1 MCGPIRA
8 WLNPLNLTVM
18 TPTSPSALSPYRS
31 LLDAVPVRREEVLL
45 LGSHTCYW
53 EYGDPNADDAIVVV
67 HGFRG
72 DHHGLEPVIAQLGPV
87 RIIAPDLP
95 GFGESEPLAGRIHDL
110 DAYAAW
116 LRALVESLDIRGRLT
131 VLGHS
136 FGSIVAAATV
146 ASGLRVDSLVLVNPI
161 AAPAL
166 SGPRGVLTRL
176 AVFYYWLGA
185 TLPPR
190 LGFALLKNRVIV
202 RATSVAMVKTK
213 VRSLRRWIHGQH
225 DQYFSAFASRE
236 VVLEAFRASIS
247 NDVSEFAGQI
257 TAPTLLIAAERD
269 DITTVAKQHE
279 LADRFPDATLHVIDG
294 VGHLVHYETPAA
306 AAALIRSFLGIAD
319 LAPEM
324 QGESNR

>member
-1 MCGPIRA
+1 M
-8 WLNPLNLTVM
+8 M
-18 TPTSPSALSPYRS
+18 THTSPVPSPYRS
-31 LLDAVPVRREEVLL
+31 VLDAVPVVRREVLL
-45 LGSHTCYW
+45 LGSRTHYW
-53 EYGDPNADDAIVVV
+53 EYGDPHAADAIVVV

-72 DHHGLEPVIAQLGPV
+72 DHHGLEPVIAHLAHLGPV

-95 GFGESEPLAGRIHDL
+95 GFGESEPLVDRTHDL
-110 DAYAAW
+110 DSYVTW
-116 LRALVESLDIRGRLT
+116 LAALVRSLGIRGRLT

-146 ASGLRVDSLVLVNPI
+146 ASGVPVDALILVNPI

-185 TLPPR
+185 TLPPGP
-190 LGFALLKNRVIV
+190 GFALLRNRLIV
-202 RATSVAMVKTK
+202 RVTSLAMVKTR
-213 VRSLRRWIHGQH
+213 VRSLQRWIHDQH
-225 DQYFSAFASRE
+225 DRYFSAFANRE

-247 NDVSEFAGQI
+247 NDVSEFAHRI

-279 LADRFPDATLHVIDG
+279 LAGRFPDATLRVIDG

-306 AAALIRSFLGIAD
+306 AAALISAFLG
-319 LAPEM
+319 APDAAPAVPTER
-324 QGESNR
+324 SR